1 MSQQMLGAEGLDAN
15 GAAQGLV
22 PAVPPAMVVSKGKN
36 KTYRGV
42 RQRPW
47 GKWAAEIRDP
57 TVGARRWLGTFDT
70 AEEAARAYDAAARAI
85 RGPAARCNFPLPE
98 EMSAQQVEAHCKAEK
113 ERLIKSDAEK
123 GKVHAG
129 AVMGAAAAAHHQ
141 QYQQYVHPAAMHGGA
156 VVSAAA
162 LVTDGNKVR
171 GVKAGPRKVKKQA
184 FGMMPCGVP
193 GPAGPS
199 AAVAAVLEGN
209 GILMGSSV
217 DEHHLIHKPAK
228 MGLAASDITGA
239 MAVADAMHFGGGVN
253 GASPSLLFAGLHHGA
268 PGSGTHGKLPEWPPA
283 GSLGGSLGMGMGL
296 SPGHMM
302 MFGTP
307 PLGRSVDMVDV
318 CTQLMEAGVDHMA
331 MGSLRAE
338 LLLPPCMAL
347 GEDEDED
354 EHEAEMAILG
364 QGTGSFSKPGGPGSM
379 PPPPPRQRQVSNS
392 GAASEDSASED
403 DDMMG
408 MSPELPSGLLMAAA
422 AAGRPTGIA
431 PGTGFPPN
439 VFQQAFRMHAQGASV
454 VAAGGAAV
462 TGWAPSAPVSN
473 LGR

>member
-1 MSQQMLGAEGLDAN
+1 MSDILGTTGAAAPA
-15 GAAQGLV
+15 GAAQDGAPMAGPCSTALEMARAGSGMLLSSQTSTAQEPASALIPVSATAPIQLV
-22 PAVPPAMVVSKGKN
+22 ALPGAALCQNASALTDAMSHQMMGAEVHDVSNGVQGMLPATAPVVSKGKN

-85 RGPAARCNFPLPE
+85 RGPAARCNFPLPD

-129 AVMGAAAAAHHQ
+129 AVMSAAAAAHHMHQ
-141 QYQQYVHPAAMHGGA
+141 HIHPAAMHGGA

-184 FGMMPCGVP
+184 FGMMPSAVP

-199 AAVAAVLEGN
+199 AAVAAVLEGS

-239 MAVADAMHFGGGVN
+239 MAVADAMHFGGAVHGQ
-253 GASPSLLFAGLHHGA
+253 SPSLLFAGLHHHGA
-268 PGSGTHGKLPEWPPA
+268 SGTGSHKLPEWPPA
-283 GSLGGSLGMGMGL
+283 GSIGSLGMGMGL
-296 SPGHMM
+296 SPGHPMM
-302 MFGTP
+302 YGTP

-318 CTQLMEAGVDHMA
+318 CTQLMEAGVDHMN

-338 LLLPPCMAL
+338 LMMPQCLAL

-354 EHEAEMAILG
+354 ELEAEMAIMG
-364 QGTGSFSKPGGPGSM
+364 QGPSSFTK
-379 PPPPPRQRQVSNS
+379 R
-392 GAASEDSASED
+392 
-403 DDMMG
+403 
-408 MSPELPSGLLMAAA
+408 SPHL
-422 AAGRPTGIA
+422 AGTC
-431 PGTGFPPN
+431 
-439 VFQQAFRMHAQGASV
+439 
-454 VAAGGAAV
+454 VAAV
-462 TGWAPSAPVSN
+462 
-473 LGR
+473 